1 MQNYQEKSNQIRR
14 EALKMIADA
23 SSGHPGGSLSA
34 ADMLVALYYRQ
45 LKVDPADPRN
55 RDRDRFVLSKGHA
68 APALYA
74 ILADKGYFSKNVLGT
89 FRQLGSPLQGQPDRK
104 KTMGVDA
111 CAGSIGQG
119 VSVAVGMALGAKRAD
134 RTLKVYTM
142 MGDGELQEGQV
153 WEAAMSA
160 AHYQLDNLTFIVDNN
175 GLQLLGRND
184 EIMSLGNIADK
195 FRAFGF
201 QTVEIDGHDFGQI
214 FAALDV
220 GSLGKPKCIV
230 AHTVK
235 GKGVSFMENNAA
247 WHGKA
252 PNAGQLA
259 QALQELGG

>member
-14 EALKMIADA
+14 EALKMIAEA

-34 ADMLVALYYRQ
+34 ADMLVAFYYRQ
-45 LKVDPADPRN
+45 LRVDPADPRN
-55 RDRDRFVLSKGHA
+55 IDRDRFVLSKGHA

-74 ILADKGYFSKNVLGT
+74 ILADKGYLSKDVLCT

-119 VSVAVGMALGAKRAD
+119 VSVAVGMALGAKRAGKA
-134 RTLKVYTM
+134 LKVYAM

-214 FAALDV
+214 FAALDL
-220 GSLGKPKCIV
+220 GNLGKPKCIV

-235 GKGVSFMENNAA
+235 GKGVSFMEDNAA

-252 PNAGQLA
+252 PNAEQLA
-259 QALQELGG
+259 QALKELGG